1 VVSGVLPWVGLCT
14 GYSVVVALLDHFN
27 YLPDFSAI
35 KSLSNIIVSLNVVLS
50 LLLVFRTNTAHER
63 FWEGRKLWGAMVNVC
78 RNLARG
84 IWIILDEQNAGDREG
99 KAANARLVAA
109 FAAAMKLH
117 LRRDPVHPELMPL
130 MSQSQYHRL
139 QQAPH
144 APLEIAFWIG
154 DYLQQ
159 QYKQKR
165 INIFQLSDLHDML
178 DEMVDILGGC
188 ERILKTPLPLVY
200 VITLKILLT
209 VYFTLMPLALI
220 RDLGW
225 WTILDITF
233 ISFLIFSINEIGAE
247 IEEPFGKDP
256 SDLPLDLICNT
267 ITRNIEDT
275 LTLNPNQCVLPQ
287 PTPRAIE

>member
-1 VVSGVLPWVGLCT
+1 
-14 GYSVVVALLDHFN
+14 
-27 YLPDFSAI
+27 
-35 KSLSNIIVSLNVVLS
+35 
-50 LLLVFRTNTAHER
+50 
-63 FWEGRKLWGAMVNVC
+63 
-78 RNLARG
+78 
-84 IWIILDEQNAGDREG
+84 
-99 KAANARLVAA
+99 
-109 FAAAMKLH
+109 
-117 LRRDPVHPELMPL
+117 
-130 MSQSQYHRL
+130 
-139 QQAPH
+139 
-144 APLEIAFWIG
+144 
-154 DYLQQ
+154 
-159 QYKQKR
+159 
-165 INIFQLSDLHDML
+165 ML